1 MDVNLTLLKNTNGII
16 YINEFQKIIYIEI
29 LDPKYNRENYL
40 ELVEYLKNFWILTSY
55 SDKKYR
61 QIFICKY
68 VDIYPLEFYD
78 TFIKTLKSLD
88 NIFQKHLHASCLI
101 NDSTAVNI
109 LRPILNAYKAIR
121 PFKLLKTFDE
131 GLTFVNSQILE

>member
-1 MDVNLTLLKNTNGII
+1 MDINLTLLKNTNGII
-16 YINEFQKIIYIEI
+16 YINEFKKTIYIEV
-29 LDPKYNRENYL
+29 LCPKYNRENYL

-61 QIFICKY
+61 QIFICKD

-78 TFIKTLKSLD
+78 TFIKILKSLD

-101 NDSTAVNI
+101 NDSTAINI
-109 LRPILNAYKAIR
+109 LRPILNSYKAIR
-121 PFKLLKTFDE
+121 PFKVLKTFDD